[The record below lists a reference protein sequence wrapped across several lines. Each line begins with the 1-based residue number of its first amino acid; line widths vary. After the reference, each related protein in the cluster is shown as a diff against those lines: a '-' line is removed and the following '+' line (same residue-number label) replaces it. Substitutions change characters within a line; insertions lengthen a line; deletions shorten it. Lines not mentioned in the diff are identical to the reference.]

1 MRDMVATYVSQLD
14 TFELR
19 PQPFVRVQLGGIGWE
34 TFQVNPL
41 RGAIRQ
47 ELFDDVATVNGR
59 AIPNDHHAT
68 GHLAQQVFEKGDNAS
83 RIEGTV
89 LAAEVDPALGG
100 DSRNG
105 RQMIPR
111 PPLAEHGRLS
121 PWGIGAHDT
130 GQGVKPGFV
139 YEEDGLLLGF
149 RPLLM
154 AGQVSARQRVI
165 AASSRWRA
173 RRIGFWGLQRIALH
187 RRPTWVRW

>member
-1 MRDMVATYVSQLD
+1 MVATDVAQLD
-14 TFELR
+14 AFQLR
-19 PQPFVRVQLGGIGWE
+19 PEPFVRVQLRGIGWE
-34 TFQVNPL
+34 AFQVNPL
-41 RGAIRQ
+41 RAAMRQ
-47 ELFDDVATVNGR
+47 ELFDDLAAVNGR
-59 AIPNDHHAT
+59 AIPNDHHAA

-89 LAAEVDPALGG
+89 LAAEVYLALGG
-100 DSRNG
+100 YGRDG

-130 GQGVKPGFV
+130 GQGVKPGFI
-139 YEEDGLLLGF
+139 YEEDGLLLGL

-154 AGQVSARQRVI
+154 AGQVSSRQRVI

-173 RRIGFWGLQRIALH
+173 RRMGFCGLQWIALH
-187 RRPTWVRW
+187 RRPTCVGW